1 MNGDGTR
8 IVQVTCVPGG
18 FTSPWGITPDGRTI
32 SIESSGD
39 LVPGSNSDLGPELYL
54 MRLRP

>member
-1 MNGDGTR
+1 MTGR
-8 IVQVTCVPGG
+8 P
-18 FTSPWGITPDGRTI
+18 ITPDGSTI

-39 LVPGSNSDLGPELYL
+39 LVPGSNTDLNSEHYL